1 MQALHING
9 NDLTL
14 EAVREVAQPD
24 VRRPVLLDP
33 DAREAVNRAR
43 AVVDTLVANNRISYA
58 ITTGVG
64 KLSDVHIVGD
74 QVRELQINLVRSH
87 AVGVGEP
94 LSIPDTRAMMLL
106 RANSLA
112 KGNSGI
118 RGISIDTIC
127 EMLNR
132 GVTPMVP
139 SQGSVGA
146 SGDLAPLAHL
156 ALALI
161 GEGECLDEKGGRI
174 PSAEALKRAQIK
186 PLVLEAKEAVSLING
201 TQAMLAIGILMV
213 LAAETLVD
221 TADVIGAMACDAL
234 KGTNVAFDERIQ
246 KARPH
251 AGQIRTAANLRRL
264 LEQSQI
270 RDSHRDCGRVQDAYS
285 LRCIPQVH
293 GAVRDTLA
301 HCRSVFETETNSAV
315 DNPLVFVK
323 NPKAMDGEGDVLS
336 GGNFHGEPLAFALDF
351 LAIALSA
358 LAGIS
363 ERRLERM
370 VNPALSEG
378 LPPFLAPGAGMNSGF
393 MMPQVT
399 AAALVSENKVLS
411 HPASVDSITTS
422 GNKEDFVS
430 MGMTA
435 ASKLKRVV
443 ENTRNTLAIEA
454 MAAAQAIDFLAPLK
468 TSKPLQQAH
477 AAIRAV
483 CATME
488 KDRVMYRGFRTHCE
502 FDCERQAG
510 RRSALNILT
519 KICPLEIC
527 HHDHELA
534 EGKGPATRFSPTPRC
549 LMRSRRERIAVYSHP
564 LSALDSPRFN
574 ASPPRGAPE
583 LSAFSP

>member
-1 MQALHING
+1 MNALHING

-14 EAVREVAQPD
+14 EAVGEV
-24 VRRPVLLDP
+24 VSLEGRRPALLSP
-33 DAREAVNRAR
+33 DARQAVNLAR
-43 AVVDTLVANNRISYA
+43 AVVDEIVASNRLAYA

-64 KLSDVHIVGD
+64 KLSDVRIAGD
-74 QVRELQINLVRSH
+74 QIRELQVNLVRSH

-94 LSIPDTRAMMLL
+94 LAVEETRAMMLL

-112 KGNSGI
+112 KGHSGV
-118 RGISIDTIC
+118 RAVVIDTLC

-132 GVTPMVP
+132 AVTPVVP

-161 GEGECLDEKGGRI
+161 GEGECVDERAVRV
-174 PSAEALKRAQIK
+174 PSAEALKRAQIR
-186 PLVLEAKEAVSLING
+186 PLVLEAKETISLING
-201 TQAMLAIGILMV
+201 TQAMLAVGTLAL

-221 TADVIGAMACDAL
+221 TADVLGGLCCDAL
-234 KGTNVAFDERIQ
+234 KGTDAAFDERIH

-251 AGQIRTAANLRRL
+251 AGQMKTAANLRRM
-264 LEQSQI
+264 LEGSQI
-270 RDSHRDCGRVQDAYS
+270 RESHRDCGRVQDAYS

-301 HCRSVFETETNSAV
+301 HCREVFETEANSAV
-315 DNPLVFVK
+315 DNPLVFITDAK
-323 NPKAMDGEGDVLS
+323 NSEGDVIS

-363 ERRLERM
+363 ERRIERL

-378 LPPFLAPGAGMNSGF
+378 LPPFLAAAAGLNSGF

-422 GNKEDFVS
+422 GNKEDYVS

-435 ASKLKRVV
+435 ATKLKRVV
-443 ENTRNTLAIEA
+443 DNTRNVLAIEA
-454 MAAAQAIDFLAPLK
+454 MAVAQALDFLAPLK
-468 TSKPLQQAH
+468 TSKRGQAAH
-477 AAIRAV
+477 AAIRSV
-483 CATME
+483 CPTME
-488 KDRVMYRGFRTHCE
+488 KDRVMYADFARIAKLIA
-502 FDCERQAG
+502 AG
-510 RRSALNILT
+510 RV
-519 KICPLEIC
+519 
-527 HHDHELA
+527 A
-534 EGKGPATRFSPTPRC
+534 EVLR
-549 LMRSRRERIAVYSHP
+549 
-564 LSALDSPRFN
+564 
-574 ASPPRGAPE
+574 
-583 LSAFSP
+583 

>member
-1 MQALHING
+1 LNALRING

-14 EAVREVAQPD
+14 EAVREVAYVD
-24 VRRPVLLDP
+24 IRRPVLLDP

-43 AVVDTLVANNRISYA
+43 AVVDALVANKKISYA

-64 KLSDVHIVGD
+64 KLSDVHIVGE
-74 QVRELQINLVRSH
+74 QVRELQVNLVRSH

-94 LSIPDTRAMMLL
+94 LSITDTRAMMLL

-112 KGNSGI
+112 KGNSGVRAI
-118 RGISIDTIC
+118 TIDTIC

-161 GEGECLDEKGGRI
+161 GEGECFNEDEKGA
-174 PSAEALKRAQIK
+174 PVASAEALKRAQIR

-201 TQAMLAIGILMV
+201 TQAMLAIGTLML

-251 AGQIRTAANLRRL
+251 AGQIKTAANLRRL
-264 LEQSQI
+264 LEQSEI
-270 RDSHRDCGRVQDAYS
+270 RASHRDCGRVQDAYS

-301 HCRSVFETETNSAV
+301 HCRMVFETETNSAV

-323 NPKAMDGEGDVLS
+323 NPKLLDGEGDVLS

-370 VNPALSEG
+370 VNPALNEG

-399 AAALVSENKVLS
+399 AAALVSENKVLA

-422 GNKEDFVS
+422 GNKEDYVS
-430 MGMTA
+430 MGMVA
-435 ASKLKRVV
+435 ANKLKKVV

-483 CATME
+483 CRTME
-488 KDRVMYRGFRTHCE
+488 KDRVMYQDF
-502 FDCERQAG
+502 A
-510 RRSALNILT
+510 
-519 KICPLEIC
+519 
-527 HHDHELA
+527 
-534 EGKGPATRFSPTPRC
+534 
-549 LMRSRRERIAVYSHP
+549 RIAE
-564 LSALDSPRFN
+564 LI
-574 ASPPRGAPE
+574 ASGKLTEVLR
-583 LSAFSP
+583 